1 MKAAFLALS
10 RQQVEEKLTPWKSLV
25 NRTVPPCGWIRAI
38 RSSLGMRGVDFAHLL
53 GIAPASASALEQSE
67 AAGTI
72 SLKSLRKAAEVLDCD
87 LVYAL
92 VPRKGLTSALE
103 RRAGAKADE
112 MLGNVNQTMQLEA
125 QGVDSLAVR
134 QQSREAIIKS
144 LLEKPSSLWK

>member
-1 MKAAFLALS
+1 M
-10 RQQVEEKLTPWKSLV
+10 Q
-25 NRTVPPCGWIRAI
+25 
-38 RSSLGMRGVDFAHLL
+38 GVDFAQRL

-92 VPRKGLTSALE
+92 VPRKKLALAME

-125 QGVDSLAVR
+125 QGVDSLPAR
-134 QQSREAIIKS
+134 KQSREAIIKS

>member
-1 MKAAFLALS
+1 VKTAFLALS
-10 RQQVEEKLTPWKSLV
+10 RQQIDEKLTPWKSLV
-25 NRTVPPCGWIRAI
+25 NWTAPPCGWIRAI
-38 RSSLGMRGVDFAHLL
+38 RSSLGMRGVDFAQRL

-112 MLGNVNQTMQLEA
+112 MLGKVNQTMQLEA
-125 QGVDSLAVR
+125 QGVDSLAAR
-134 QQSREAIIKS
+134 QQSRETIIKS

>member
-1 MKAAFLALS
+1 MKTAFLALS
-10 RQQVEEKLTPWKSLV
+10 RQQVDEKLTPWKSLV
-25 NRTVPPCGWIRAI
+25 NPKAPPCGWIRAI
-38 RSSLGMRGVDFAHLL
+38 RSSLGMRGVDFAQRL

-112 MLGNVNQTMQLEA
+112 MLDNVNQTMQLEA
-125 QGVDSLAVR
+125 QGVDSLAAR
-134 QQSREAIIKS
+134 QQSRETIIKS

>member
-1 MKAAFLALS
+1 VKAAFLALS

-67 AAGTI
+67 AAETI

-112 MLGNVNQTMQLEA
+112 MLGNVTQTMRLEA
-125 QGVDSLAVR
+125 QGVDSLAAQ
-134 QQSREAIIKS
+134 QQSRETIIKS

>member
-1 MKAAFLALS
+1 MKTAFLALS
-10 RQQVEEKLTPWKSLV
+10 RQQVDEKLTPWKSLV
-25 NRTVPPCGWIRAI
+25 NPKAPPCGWIRAI
-38 RSSLGMRGVDFAHLL
+38 RSSLGMRGVDFAQRL

-92 VPRKGLTSALE
+92 VPRKGLTSAME

-112 MLGNVNQTMQLEA
+112 MLGNVNQTMRLEA
-125 QGVDSLAVR
+125 QGVDSLAAR
-134 QQSREAIIKS
+134 KQSRETIIKS

>member
-10 RQQVEEKLTPWKSLV
+10 RQQVDEKLTPWRALV
-25 NRTVPPCGWIRAI
+25 NRTVPPCGWIRSI
-38 RSSLGMRGVDFAHLL
+38 RTSLGMQGVDFAHRL

-72 SLKSLRKAAEVLDCD
+72 SLKSLRRAAEVLDCD

-92 VPRKGLTSALE
+92 VPRKKLASALE
-103 RRAGAKADE
+103 QRACSKADE
-112 MLGNVNQTMQLEA
+112 ILDTVNQTMRLEA
-125 QGVDSLAVR
+125 QGVDSLAAR
-134 QQSREAIIKS
+134 KQSRETIIKS

>member
-1 MKAAFLALS
+1 
-10 RQQVEEKLTPWKSLV
+10 
-25 NRTVPPCGWIRAI
+25 
-38 RSSLGMRGVDFAHLL
+38 MRGVDFAHLL

-67 AAGTI
+67 AAETI
-72 SLKSLRKAAEVLDCD
+72 SLKSLRKAAEILDCD

-112 MLGNVNQTMQLEA
+112 MLGNVTQTMRLEA
-125 QGVDSLAVR
+125 QGVDSLAAQ
-134 QQSREAIIKS
+134 QQSRETIIKS